1 MSHIELALMEV
12 WILCV
17 TCERC
22 GCEATFLVAE
32 KTESIPTAEEAQK
45 LVNASFRQ
53 KLRAAPN
60 GWFLMDFSVNGTSCK
75 VTLCPDCR

>member
-22 GCEATFLVAE
+22 GREATFLVAE

-45 LVNASFRQ
+45 LVEVLFKQ
-53 KLRAAPN
+53 KLITPPN
-60 GWFLMDFSVNGTSCK
+60 GWFLMDFPVN
-75 VTLCPDCR
+75 